1 MALDACMLIK
11 MNGKEFEGTS
21 KKTGHLK
28 SSTIVH
34 AVSHDIITP
43 VDIAQGSV
51 THRRQHG
58 LMTVSHNIDAAVYQI
73 YNAVIDKDR
82 DGSKKLEVT
91 LQFYRPNQDNV
102 GIWGAGENAP
112 FYKIVMTDAFVTSV
126 GFRMEDVRATGALAG
141 SAAAG
146 RGEYLIT
153 AFAYRQIEWTYMNG
167 NKATQDSWDAK

>member
-1 MALDACMLIK
+1 MALDACMLVK
-11 MNGKEFEGTS
+11 LNGKEMEGTS

-43 VDIAQGSV
+43 VDIAAGAV

-58 LMTVSHNIDAAVYQI
+58 LMVVSHDIDASVYQL

-91 LQFYRPNQDNV
+91 LQFYRANQDNI
-102 GIWGAGENAP
+102 GKWGAGENAA
-112 FYKIVMTDAFVTSV
+112 FYKIVCTDAFVTSI
-126 GFRMEDVRATGALAG
+126 GFRMEDTRATGAVQGA
-141 SAAAG
+141 AAAG

-153 AFAYRQIEWTYMNG
+153 SFAYRQIEWTYMNG
-167 NKATQDSWDAK
+167 NKATQDAWDAK